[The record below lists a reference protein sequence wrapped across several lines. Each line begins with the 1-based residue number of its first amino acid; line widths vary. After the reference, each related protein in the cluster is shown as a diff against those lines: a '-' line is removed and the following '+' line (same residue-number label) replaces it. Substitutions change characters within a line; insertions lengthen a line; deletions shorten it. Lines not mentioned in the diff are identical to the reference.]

1 MQFRK
6 ESERITSYR
15 LIESQKYINATVKKG
30 GKRAFARIPELSMR
44 KLFLAIMFALVLPV
58 TIAYAGF
65 FTFFEDVFS
74 KVSTQEKP
82 INSQNISLLA
92 AVAAP
97 DPSAGDEDDVSMVG
111 SGALIPD
118 AGPEGSLADTDHQDE
133 NHGQI
138 SIYVVREGDSFASIG
153 KMFDVSVNTILWAN
167 NLAKGAKLSVG
178 QTLVILP
185 VSGVKHTVK
194 KGDTI
199 ASIAKK
205 YKADPDEIR
214 SYNGIDSESLAIDSV
229 VIVPDGEIPAP
240 KIATRPATSKL
251 RGAGGPSFDGYY
263 AAPLAGYRKTQGL
276 HGYNGVDLVAFQ
288 GRGAPVTA
296 AADGTVIIAR
306 QGGYNGGYGSYVV
319 IQHANGTQTLY
330 GHLQNVFVSTGQV
343 VTQGQLVGTMGN
355 SGRSSGPHLHFE
367 IRGAKNP
374 F

>member
-1 MQFRK
+1 MRVTTKRSGQSGSLPR
-6 ESERITSYR
+6 TR
-15 LIESQKYINATVKKG
+15 LSWKK
-30 GKRAFARIPELSMR
+30 LS
-44 KLFLAIMFALVLPV
+44 FALLLSLILPG

-65 FTFFEDVFS
+65 FTFFDDIFS
-74 KVSTQEKP
+74 KVNTQEKP
-82 INSQNISLLA
+82 LNSQNISLLA

-97 DPSAGDEDDVSMVG
+97 DPTFDDSPEDASMVG
-111 SGALIPD
+111 ASALIPD
-118 AGPEGSLADTDHQDE
+118 AGPDGGLADVDRHDE
-133 NHGQI
+133 NNGQI
-138 SIYVVREGDSFASIG
+138 SIYVVREGDSYASIG

-167 NLAKGAKLSVG
+167 NLAKGSKLTIG

-185 VSGVKHTVK
+185 VSGVKHVVK

-214 SYNGIDSESLAIDSV
+214 SYNGLDSDVLAVDST

-251 RGAGGPSFDGYY
+251 RGGGGPAFDGYY
-263 AAPLAGYRKTQGL
+263 AAPLSGYRKTQGL
-276 HGYNGVDLVAFQ
+276 HGYNGVDLVAYQ
-288 GRGAPVTA
+288 GRGAPVMA

-306 QGGYNGGYGSYVV
+306 SGGYNGGYGSYVV
-319 IQHANGTQTLY
+319 IQHSNGTQTLY
-330 GHLQNVFVSTGQV
+330 GHLQNVFVSSGQV

-367 IRGAKNP
+367 VRGAKNP